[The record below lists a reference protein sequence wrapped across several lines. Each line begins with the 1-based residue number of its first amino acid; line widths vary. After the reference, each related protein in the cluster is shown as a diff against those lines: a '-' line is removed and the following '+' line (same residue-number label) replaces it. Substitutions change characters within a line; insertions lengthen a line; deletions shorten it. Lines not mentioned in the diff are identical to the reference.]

1 MQAGEVAVGMNV
13 RYPRTGTTGKIVRI
27 EQVERDTFAELD
39 STHLLYRTD
48 QLIAFEPKAEKE
60 VRKGGEELEQ
70 VAKEREEARSIQ
82 SQWLSADEQLQWP
95 QWVPVGRM
103 GLPEDQARVILFL
116 ASDLSAFVTGH
127 TIPTDGGTGAA
138 GGWFRSSRRPDRK
151 WTNRPVAP

>member
-13 RYPRTGTTGKIVRI
+13 RYPRTGTTGKVVRI

-82 SQWLSADEQLQWP
+82 SQWLSADELC
-95 QWVPVGRM
+95 
-103 GLPEDQARVILFL
+103 
-116 ASDLSAFVTGH
+116 
-127 TIPTDGGTGAA
+127 DGGG
-138 GGWFRSSRRPDRK
+138 
-151 WTNRPVAP
+151 

>member
-13 RYPRTGTTGKIVRI
+13 RYPRTGTTGKVVRI

-60 VRKGGEELEQ
+60 VRNGGEELEL

-82 SQWLSADEQLQWP
+82 SQWLSADELC
-95 QWVPVGRM
+95 
-103 GLPEDQARVILFL
+103 
-116 ASDLSAFVTGH
+116 
-127 TIPTDGGTGAA
+127 DGGG
-138 GGWFRSSRRPDRK
+138 
-151 WTNRPVAP
+151 

>member
-82 SQWLSADEQLQWP
+82 SQWLSADELC
-95 QWVPVGRM
+95 
-103 GLPEDQARVILFL
+103 
-116 ASDLSAFVTGH
+116 
-127 TIPTDGGTGAA
+127 DGGG
-138 GGWFRSSRRPDRK
+138 
-151 WTNRPVAP
+151 